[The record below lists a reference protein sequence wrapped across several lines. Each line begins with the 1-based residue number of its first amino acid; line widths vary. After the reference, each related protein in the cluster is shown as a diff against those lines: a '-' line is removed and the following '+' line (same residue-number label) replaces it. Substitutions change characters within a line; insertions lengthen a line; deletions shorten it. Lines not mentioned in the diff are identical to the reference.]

1 MVCPRCKSENF
12 KKNGSYTSKSHRQ
25 KLVQRYY
32 CRGCESTFSDQTG
45 TLTCGERKPYATQLV
60 MRLLMSGVSQRR
72 CAKIADLHPITV
84 ARKLERLGLR
94 AAARNLEEST
104 LDSIEEVIF
113 DEMETFEHTKC
124 KPVSIPLAVEK
135 QSRRI
140 IAIGVASMP
149 AKGKLAKISRAKYG
163 ARDDDRK
170 EALAQV
176 LECVKNA
183 APGIKVIKSDMCP
196 RYPNIVKKTFGSQ
209 VSHLTYKGRRGCIV
223 GQGELKRGGFDPLFS
238 LNHTCAMVR
247 DNLKRLSRRTWCTT
261 KKRGCLKW
269 MLDLYVWCHNQ
280 LLHGADWGMALA

>member
-1 MVCPRCKSENF
+1 MVCPSCESNNF
-12 KKNGSYTSKSHRQ
+12 KKHGSYTSKSHRQ
-25 KLVQRYY
+25 KQVQRYY

-104 LDSIEEVIF
+104 SEPIEEVIF

-140 IAIGVASMP
+140 IAIEVASMP
-149 AKGKLAKISRAKYG
+149 AKGKIAKLSRAKYG
-163 ARDDDRK
+163 ARDDGRK
-170 EALAQV
+170 EALAKLLQR
-176 LECVKNA
+176 VKTA
-183 APGIKVIKSDMCP
+183 APGIRVIKSDMCP
-196 RYPNIVKKTFGSQ
+196 RYPNVVKKTFGSQ

-261 KKRGCLKW
+261 KKRACLKW
-269 MLDLYVWCHNQ
+269 MLDLYVWFHNQ
-280 LLHGADWGMALA
+280 LLLGADWGVALA